1 MKDIKAVFFAA
12 IIAFMIVAG
21 CTDVEYI
28 VESTPTEVIN
38 TTTDHVSVSIQPTEI
53 PTAWPTPLVKIIPVV
68 VPTPVAVSTTSARIS
83 LVVDHNPALSLTHT
97 GSVNIITGG
106 WGTGAEIH
114 VNSTN
119 PDLKE
124 TVVEVPPDGK
134 AVSLPL
140 EPGNYLATL
149 PDKLDNL
156 SERHEFSIGDNAI
169 TYVAFNGYTY
179 RVSNGEGC

>member
-1 MKDIKAVFFAA
+1 MKVFWVA
-12 IIAFMIVAG
+12 IFTIALMLVAG

-38 TTTDHVSVSIQPTEI
+38 TTIDHVSVSIQPTQI
-53 PTAWPTPLVKIIPVV
+53 PTAWPTPLVKIIPAVA
-68 VPTPVAVSTTSARIS
+68 PTPIVVSTTSDHIS
-83 LVVDHNPALSLTHT
+83 LVVDRNPALSLTHT
-97 GSVNIITGG
+97 GSVNIVTGG

-124 TVVEVPPDGK
+124 TIVNVPPDGN

-149 PDKLDNL
+149 PDKFDNL
-156 SERHEFSIGDNAI
+156 SERHEFSVGDNAI